1 MRATSTVYK
10 QERIKSIKQ
19 ARLVLFLHYELYR
32 NQDIAL
38 YIVMKMAKE
47 IKVLAFTTLLSTKE
61 VRNGNIFLKGVNLKS
76 RFVFWNGYELTLRN
90 PPNRERSPNVPWR
103 L

>member
-32 NQDIAL
+32 SQDIAL
-38 YIVMKMAKE
+38 LYIVMEMAKE

-76 RFVFWNGYELTLRN
+76 RFVFWNGYELT
-90 PPNRERSPNVPWR
+90 
-103 L
+103 